1 MHQTSDQVKIVD
13 LDFCD
18 WLACL
23 LTHEIFSKDETRNL
37 KKEKKKNKK
46 KKKKQKKKNS
56 S

>member
-23 LTHEIFSKDETRNL
+23 LTHEIFSED
-37 KKEKKKNKK
+37 EKKKHKK
-46 KKKKQKKKNS
+46 KETTKKKNS